1 MKKLFCELFLVSI
14 VFSLT
19 THRISKGYQTEISTL
34 NSGDS
39 ILSTLGLFKATLV
52 SSSCG
57 LSIDVFNNSTNKYD
71 NKGVYTYDVAISNS
85 NYDTEK
91 MFYLKIRFIWMK
103 PKQKHFQKLLN

>member
-1 MKKLFCELFLVSI
+1 MKQLFCELFLVSI

-39 ILSTLGLFKATLV
+39 IISTLGLVKATLV

-71 NKGVYTYDVAISNS
+71 NKGVYTSSLYSGNCSSLTIKEGRLETNS
-85 NYDTEK
+85 GRQ
-91 MFYLKIRFIWMK
+91 YLAV
-103 PKQKHFQKLLN
+103 QN